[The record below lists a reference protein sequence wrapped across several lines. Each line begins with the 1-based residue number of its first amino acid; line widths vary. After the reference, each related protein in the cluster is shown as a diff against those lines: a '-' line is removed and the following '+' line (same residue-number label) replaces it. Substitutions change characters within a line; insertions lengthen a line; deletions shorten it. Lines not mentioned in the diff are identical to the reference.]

1 MKKTRIGLSDDE
13 VRIIVHSLVELRNA
27 LIQEG
32 RYTDAVDELLIKL
45 SK

>member
-13 VRIIVHSLVELRNA
+13 VRIIVLSLIELRNA

>member
-13 VRIIVHSLVELRNA
+13 VRIIVLSLVELRNT